1 MQQAS
6 TGRLQSL
13 DIFRGFT
20 IAAMILVNNPGSSPA
35 YAQLEHAE
43 WHGWTFTDTVFPF
56 FLWIVGVAMT
66 LSTARR
72 IERGQSRAELLRHAV
87 QRAAILFLLGVF
99 VMPLPHIDL
108 ATIRIPGVLQRIAVC
123 YLAAFVIYLFTSVRG
138 QILWLLGLNAA
149 YLGLML
155 FYPTPGCGAGSWSME
170 CNFARYVDS
179 LFLSGHM
186 WRHTRD
192 WDPEGIVSTL
202 PAISTVLFGVL
213 AGHVLR
219 RFPWHQARLQ
229 AFVFGGS
236 ALFALGQVL
245 SIWIP
250 INKNLWTPSFA
261 FLMAGLAMLAFA
273 LWYWLAEVRGA
284 GRWFRFF
291 EIYGSNAILVYIL
304 SGILARTA
312 NATGLHRWW
321 YENACLALAAAPKNA
336 SVLYA
341 LTHVMA
347 LWLVAWALW
356 RRRWFVKF

>member
-6 TGRLQSL
+6 AGRLQSL

-20 IAAMILVNNPGSSPA
+20 IASMILVNNPGSSPS

-72 IERGQSRAELLRHAV
+72 IERGQSRAGLLRHAL
-87 QRAAILFLLGVF
+87 QRAIILFLLGVF
-99 VMPLPHIDL
+99 AGALPHIDL

-123 YLAAFVIYLFTSVRG
+123 YLFGFVIFLFTKARG

-149 YLGLML
+149 YLGLMF
-155 FYPTPGCGAGSWSME
+155 FYPAPGCGAGSWSMD

-179 LFLSGHM
+179 LLLRGHM
-186 WRHTRD
+186 WQETRD

-202 PAISTVLFGVL
+202 PAISTVLFGAL

-219 RFPWHQARLQ
+219 HWTWHRARIQ
-229 AFVFGGS
+229 AFALGGS
-236 ALFALGQVL
+236 ALFAIAQIL

-250 INKNLWTPSFA
+250 INKNLWTTSFA
-261 FLMAGLAMLAFA
+261 FLMAGLAMFAFA
-273 LWYWLAEVRGA
+273 FWYWVAEVRGA
-284 GRWFRFF
+284 GRWSRFF
-291 EIYGSNAILVYIL
+291 EIYGSNAILVYLL
-304 SGILARTA
+304 SGIFADIA
-312 NATGLHRWW
+312 AATGFHKWW
-321 YENACLALAAAPKNA
+321 YGNVCVALSSSQKNA
-336 SVLYA
+336 SLLYA
-341 LTHVMA
+341 LTNVLV
-347 LWLVAWALW
+347 LWVVAWALW
-356 RRRWFVKF
+356 RKRWFVKF

>member
-1 MQQAS
+1 MQLAS
-6 TGRLQSL
+6 TRRLTSL

-20 IAAMILVNNPGSSPA
+20 IASMILVNNPGSSPA
-35 YAQLEHAE
+35 YAQLEHAA

-56 FLWIVGVAMT
+56 FLWIAGAAMT

-72 IERGQSRAELLRHAV
+72 IERGQSRRDLLRHAF

-99 VMPLPHIDL
+99 VGPLPHIDL

-123 YLAAFVIYLFTSVRG
+123 YLIAFVIFLFTSVRG
-138 QILWLLGLNAA
+138 QILWILALNAV
-149 YLGLML
+149 YLGLMFL
-155 FYPTPGCGAGSWSME
+155 YPTPGCGAGSWSMD
-170 CNFARYVDS
+170 CNFARWVDS
-179 LFLSGHM
+179 LVLKGHM
-186 WRHTRD
+186 WSHTRD

-202 PAISTVLFGVL
+202 PAISTVLFGTL

-219 RFPWHQARLQ
+219 HWTWHGARLQ

-236 ALFALGQVL
+236 ALFALAQVL

-250 INKNLWTPSFA
+250 INKNLWTPSFT

-273 LWYWLAEVRGA
+273 FWYWLAEVRGA

-291 EIYGSNAILVYIL
+291 EIYGSNAILVYLL
-304 SGILARTA
+304 SGIVARA
-312 NATGLHRWW
+312 AASTGFHAWW
-321 YENACLALAAAPKNA
+321 YENVCLALAPAQKNA
-336 SVLYA
+336 SLLHA
-341 LTHVMA
+341 LTHVFV

>member
-1 MQQAS
+1 MQQSPA
-6 TGRLQSL
+6 GRLQSL

-20 IAAMILVNNPGSSPA
+20 IASMILVNNPGSSPA
-35 YAQLEHAE
+35 YAQLEHAA

-72 IERGQSRAELLRHAV
+72 IERGQSRRDLLLHAF
-87 QRAAILFLLGVF
+87 QRSLILFLLGVF
-99 VMPLPHIDL
+99 VGPLPNIHL

-123 YLAAFVIYLFTSVRG
+123 YLIGFVIFLFTSVRG
-138 QILWLLGLNAA
+138 QFLWLLAFNAV
-149 YLGLML
+149 YLGLMF
-155 FYPTPGCGAGSWSME
+155 FYPTPGCGAGSWSMD

-179 LFLSGHM
+179 LLLRGHM
-186 WRHTRD
+186 WSHTRD

-219 RFPWHQARLQ
+219 HWTEHRARLQ
-229 AFVFGGS
+229 AFIFGGS
-236 ALFALGQVL
+236 ALFAIAQIL

-250 INKNLWTPSFA
+250 INKNLWTTSFA

-273 LWYWLAEVRGA
+273 LWYWAAEVRGA

-291 EIYGSNAILVYIL
+291 EIYGSNAILVYLL
-304 SGILARTA
+304 SGIFADIA
-312 NATGLHRWW
+312 AATGFHKWW
-321 YENACLALAAAPKNA
+321 YENVCLALAGAQKNA
-336 SVLYA
+336 SLLYA
-341 LTHVMA
+341 LTNVLV

-356 RRRWFVKF
+356 RKRWFVKF

>member
-1 MQQAS
+1 MRPP
-6 TGRLQSL
+6 TGLTL
-13 DIFRGFT
+13 ALAI
-20 IAAMILVNNPGSSPA
+20 
-35 YAQLEHAE
+35 
-43 WHGWTFTDTVFPF
+43 TV
-56 FLWIVGVAMT
+56 
-66 LSTARR
+66 
-72 IERGQSRAELLRHAV
+72 
-87 QRAAILFLLGVF
+87 
-99 VMPLPHIDL
+99 
-108 ATIRIPGVLQRIAVC
+108 VL
-123 YLAAFVIYLFTSVRG
+123 
-138 QILWLLGLNAA
+138 LLGLNAA

-155 FYPTPGCGAGSWSME
+155 FYPAPGCGAGSWSME

-219 RFPWHQARLQ
+219 HFPWHRARLQ
-229 AFVFGGS
+229 AFILGGS
-236 ALFALGQVL
+236 ALFAIAQVL

-250 INKNLWTPSFA
+250 INKNLWTTSFA

-273 LWYWLAEVRGA
+273 FWYWLAEVQGA

-304 SGILARTA
+304 SGILARIA
-312 NATGLHRWW
+312 DATGLHRWW
-321 YENACLALAAAPKNA
+321 YENVCLVLAPAPKNA

-341 LTHVMA
+341 LTNVLV
-347 LWLVAWALW
+347 LWLAAWALW
-356 RRRWFVKF
+356 RKRWFVKF

>member
-1 MQQAS
+1 MQQSSA
-6 TGRLQSL
+6 GRLQSL

-20 IAAMILVNNPGSSPA
+20 IASMILVNNPGSTPA
-35 YAQLEHAE
+35 YEQLEHAA

-72 IERGQSRAELLRHAV
+72 IERGQSRRDLLLHAF
-87 QRAAILFLLGVF
+87 QRALILFLLGVF
-99 VMPLPHIDL
+99 VGPLPHIDL

-123 YLAAFVIYLFTSVRG
+123 YLIGFVIFLYTSVRG

-149 YLGLML
+149 YLGLMF
-155 FYPTPGCGAGSWSME
+155 FYPTPGCGAGSWSMD

-179 LFLSGHM
+179 LLLRGHM
-186 WRHTRD
+186 WSHTRD

-202 PAISTVLFGVL
+202 PAISTVLFGAL

-219 RFPWHQARLQ
+219 HWTWHNARLQ
-229 AFVFGGS
+229 AFIFGGS
-236 ALFALGQVL
+236 ALFAVAQIL

-250 INKNLWTPSFA
+250 INKNLWTTSFA

-273 LWYWLAEVRGA
+273 FWYWVAEVRGA

-291 EIYGSNAILVYIL
+291 EIYGSNAILVYLL
-304 SGILARTA
+304 SGIFADVA
-312 NATGLHRWW
+312 AATGFHKWW
-321 YENACLALAAAPKNA
+321 YESVCLALASSQKNA
-336 SVLYA
+336 SLLYA
-341 LTHVMA
+341 LTNVLV
-347 LWLVAWALW
+347 LWIVAWALW
-356 RRRWFVKF
+356 RKRWFVKF

>member
-6 TGRLQSL
+6 SGRLQSL

-20 IAAMILVNNPGSSPA
+20 IASMILVNNPGSSPA

-72 IERGQSRAELLRHAV
+72 IERGQSRGELLRHAL
-87 QRAAILFLLGVF
+87 QRAVILFLLGVF
-99 VMPLPHIDL
+99 VGPFPNIDL
-108 ATIRIPGVLQRIAVC
+108 ATIRIPGVLQRIAIC
-123 YLAAFVIYLFTSVRG
+123 YLIAFLIFLYTTVRG
-138 QILWLLGLNAA
+138 QILWLLGFNAI
-149 YLGLML
+149 YLGLMR
-155 FYPTPGCGAGSWSME
+155 FYPVPGCGAGSWSMD

-179 LFLSGHM
+179 LLLSGHM

-192 WDPEGIVSTL
+192 WDPEGIISTL

-219 RFPWHQARLQ
+219 HFTWHRARLQ

-236 ALFALGQVL
+236 ALFAAGQVL
-245 SIWIP
+245 SIRAP
-250 INKNLWTPSFA
+250 VNKNLWTPSFA
-261 FLMAGLAMLAFA
+261 FLMAGLAMLVFAF
-273 LWYWLAEVRGA
+273 WYWLAEVRGA

-291 EIYGSNAILVYIL
+291 EIYGSNAILMFLL
-304 SGILARTA
+304 SGISARA
-312 NATGLHRWW
+312 AAASGFHKWW
-321 YENACLALAAAPKNA
+321 YETVCLALAPAQKNA

-341 LTHVMA
+341 LTHVLV
-347 LWLVAWALW
+347 LWLVAYALW
-356 RRRWFVKF
+356 RKRWFVKF

>member
-1 MQQAS
+1 MQQSS
-6 TGRLQSL
+6 TGRLTSL
-13 DIFRGFT
+13 DVFRGFT
-20 IAAMILVNNPGSSPA
+20 IASMILVNNPGSSPS

-72 IERGQSRAELLRHAV
+72 MEKGQSRADLLRHAV
-87 QRAAILFLLGVF
+87 WRAAILFLLGVF
-99 VMPLPHIDL
+99 VPALPDIHL

-123 YLAAFVIYLFTSVRG
+123 YLAAFLIFLYTKVRG
-138 QILWLLGLNAA
+138 QIAWILGLNAL

-155 FYPTPGCGAGSWSME
+155 FYPTPGCGAGSWSMD

-202 PAISTVLFGVL
+202 PAISTVLFGAL

-219 RFPWHQARLQ
+219 HFSWHAARLQ
-229 AFVFGGS
+229 VFVFAGS
-236 ALFALGQVL
+236 GLAAAGQVL
-245 SIWIP
+245 SIWVP

-261 FLMAGLAMLAFA
+261 FFMAGLAMLAFA
-273 LWYWLAEVRGA
+273 FWYWLVEVRGL
-284 GRWFRFF
+284 GGWFRFF
-291 EIYGSNAILVYIL
+291 EIYGSNAILVYLL
-304 SGILARTA
+304 SGILARA
-312 NATGLHRWW
+312 ADAAGFHRWW
-321 YENACLALAAAPKNA
+321 YENVCLALAAQPKNA

-341 LTHVMA
+341 LTHVFA

-356 RRRWFVKF
+356 RKRWFVRF

>member
-1 MQQAS
+1 MQQSPAS
-6 TGRLQSL
+6 RLQSL

-20 IAAMILVNNPGSSPA
+20 IASMILVNNPGSSPS

-72 IERGQSRAELLRHAV
+72 IERGQSRAELLRHAL
-87 QRAAILFLLGVF
+87 QRAVILFLLGVF
-99 VMPLPHIDL
+99 VGSLPNIDL

-123 YLAAFVIYLFTSVRG
+123 YLIGFVIFLSTSVRG

-149 YLGLML
+149 YLGLMF
-155 FYPTPGCGAGSWSME
+155 FYPAPGCGAGSWSMD
-170 CNFARYVDS
+170 CNFARWIDS
-179 LFLSGHM
+179 LLLSGHM
-186 WRHTRD
+186 WSHTRH

-202 PAISTVLFGVL
+202 PAISTVLFGAL

-219 RFPWHQARLQ
+219 HWTWHRARIQ

-236 ALFALGQVL
+236 ALFAIAQIL

-250 INKNLWTPSFA
+250 INKNLWTTSFA

-273 LWYWLAEVRGA
+273 FWYWLAEVRGA

-291 EIYGSNAILVYIL
+291 EIYGSNAILVYLL
-304 SGILARTA
+304 SGIFADIA
-312 NATGLHRWW
+312 AATGFHKWW
-321 YENACLALAAAPKNA
+321 YGNVCVALASSQKNA
-336 SVLYA
+336 SLLYA
-341 LTHVMA
+341 LTNVLV
-347 LWLVAWALW
+347 LWIVAWALW
-356 RRRWFVKF
+356 RKRWFVKF

>member
-6 TGRLQSL
+6 SGRLQSL

-20 IAAMILVNNPGSSPA
+20 IASMILVNNPGSSPA

-72 IERGQSRAELLRHAV
+72 IERGQSRGELLRHAL
-87 QRAAILFLLGVF
+87 QRAVILFLLGVF
-99 VMPLPHIDL
+99 VGPFPNIDL
-108 ATIRIPGVLQRIAVC
+108 ATIRIPGVLQRIAIC
-123 YLAAFVIYLFTSVRG
+123 YLIAFLIFLYTRVRG
-138 QILWLLGLNAA
+138 QILWLLGFNAI
-149 YLGLML
+149 YLGLMR
-155 FYPTPGCGAGSWSME
+155 FYPVPGCGAGSWSMD

-179 LFLSGHM
+179 LLLSGHM

-192 WDPEGIVSTL
+192 WDPEGIISTL

-219 RFPWHQARLQ
+219 RFTWHRARLQ

-236 ALFALGQVL
+236 ALFAAGQVL
-245 SIWIP
+245 SIRAP
-250 INKNLWTPSFA
+250 VNKNLWTPSFA
-261 FLMAGLAMLAFA
+261 FLMAGLAMLVFAF
-273 LWYWLAEVRGA
+273 WYWLAEVRGA

-291 EIYGSNAILVYIL
+291 EIYGSNAILMFLL
-304 SGILARTA
+304 SGISARA
-312 NATGLHRWW
+312 AAASGFHKWW
-321 YENACLALAAAPKNA
+321 YETVCLALAPAQKNA

-341 LTHVMA
+341 LTHVLV
-347 LWLVAWALW
+347 LWLVAYALW
-356 RRRWFVKF
+356 RKRWFVKF